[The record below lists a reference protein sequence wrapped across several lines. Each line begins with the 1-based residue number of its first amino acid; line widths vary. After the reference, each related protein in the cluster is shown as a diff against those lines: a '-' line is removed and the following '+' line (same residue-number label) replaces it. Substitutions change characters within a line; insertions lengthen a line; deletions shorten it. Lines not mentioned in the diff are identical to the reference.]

1 MFITT
6 VERNGME
13 KTKLPPQSIEA
24 EENVLGAMLVNPL
37 VVPRI
42 AELLSAE
49 MFYDPAHVEIY
60 ASIMELFNTSRPV
73 DIITVSEDL
82 NTKDKLKKI
91 GGRAKINTLATN
103 VVTTANAEYYAK
115 IVAEKSS
122 LRDLIN
128 AGSDIVEMAYEEGST
143 GEVLE
148 LAERAIFSIAQKRTK
163 SDLVHIKDIVGESYE
178 QIDAR
183 YHNSDELSG
192 VSTGFYD
199 LDAMTSG
206 LQKSDL
212 IILAARPSVGKTT
225 FAMNIAQNVGVLAKK
240 PVLVF
245 SLEMKKD
252 QIVRR
257 MLCSQ
262 AEIDMSRLNSGRMQN
277 KDWVDLSEAMGVLA
291 EAPIYIDDTPILT
304 ITDLRAK
311 CRKAAMKLGE
321 IGLVVID
328 YLQLMEGTQKGGN
341 ADNRVN
347 VISAISRGL
356 KGIAREVD
364 VPIIAL
370 SQLSRDIEKRQDK
383 KPMLSD
389 LRESGSIEQD
399 ADIVM
404 FIHREDYYG
413 RENVEIENRGKAE
426 IIIAKQRNG
435 QVGSVELL
443 FQANITKFKNKQVR
457 PTSL

>member
-1 MFITT
+1 
-6 VERNGME
+6 ME

-24 EENVLGAMLVNPL
+24 EENVLGAMMVNPL
-37 VVPRI
+37 VLPRTI
-42 AELLSAE
+42 EILKPE
-49 MFYDPAHVEIY
+49 MFYDPAHTEIFS
-60 ASIMELFNTSRPV
+60 SIVDLFNSQRPV
-73 DIITVSEDL
+73 DIVTVSEDL
-82 NTKDKLKKI
+82 NSKNKLKLV
-91 GGRAKINTLATN
+91 GGRTKISSLAVN

-115 IVAEKSS
+115 IVAEKAS

-143 GEVLE
+143 GEALE

-163 SDLVHIKDIVGESYE
+163 SDLTHIGDIVTKSYDMIE
-178 QIDAR
+178 AR
-183 YHNSDELSG
+183 ANNSDELTG

-199 LDAMTSG
+199 LDAITSG

-212 IILAARPSVGKTT
+212 IILAARPAMGKTA
-225 FAMNIAQNVGVLAKK
+225 FALNIAQNVGVQSKK
-240 PVLVF
+240 PVFIF

-252 QIVRR
+252 QLVQR

-262 AEIDMSRLNSGRMQN
+262 SEIDMGRLKSGRMQN
-277 KDWVDLSEAMGVLA
+277 KDWCDLSEAMGILS
-291 EAPIYIDDTPILT
+291 EAPIYIDDTPSLT

-311 CRKAAMKLGE
+311 CRKAALSYGDP
-321 IGLVVID
+321 GLVVID
-328 YLQLMEGTQKGGN
+328 YLQLMEGSTKGSAN
-341 ADNRVN
+341 LDNRVN

-356 KGIAREVD
+356 KGIAREID
-364 VPIIAL
+364 VPVIAL
-370 SQLSRDIEKRQDK
+370 SQLSREVEKRQVK
-383 KPMLSD
+383 TPMLSD

-413 RENVEIENRGKAE
+413 QENVEVENRGKAD

-435 QVGSVELL
+435 ETGKVELL
-443 FQANITKFKNKQVR
+443 FQANITKFKNKASR
-457 PTSL
+457 TSALS

>member
-1 MFITT
+1 
-6 VERNGME
+6 ME

-24 EENVLGAMLVNPL
+24 EESVLGAMLVNPL

-42 AELLSAE
+42 AELLSSE

-82 NTKDKLKKI
+82 NSKDKLKI
-91 GGRAKINTLATN
+91 VGGRAKINSLATN

-115 IVAEKSS
+115 IVAEKAS
-122 LRDLIN
+122 LRALIN
-128 AGSDIVEMAYEEGST
+128 AGSDIVEMAYEEGAI
-143 GEVLE
+143 GDVLE
-148 LAERAIFSIAQKRTK
+148 LAERSIFEIAQNRTK

-291 EAPIYIDDTPILT
+291 EAPIYIDDTPVLT

-311 CRKAAMKLGE
+311 CRKAAMKLGD

-328 YLQLMEGTQKGGN
+328 YLQLMEGTQKGGG

-413 RENVEIENRGKAE
+413 RENVEVENRGKAE

-443 FQANITKFKNKQVR
+443 FQANITKFKNKAVR

>member
-1 MFITT
+1 M
-6 VERNGME
+6 VKE
-13 KTKLPPQSIEA
+13 KLPPQSVEA
-24 EENVLGAMLVNPL
+24 EESVLGAMLVNPL

-42 AELLSAE
+42 AEMLTPD
-49 MFYDPAHVEIY
+49 MFYDPAHAEIY
-60 ASIMELFNTSRPV
+60 ASIIDMFNTSRPV

-82 NTKDKLKKI
+82 NSKDKLKLV
-91 GGRAKINTLATN
+91 GGRAKINSLASN

-115 IVAEKSS
+115 IIGEKSS

-163 SDLVHIKDIVGESYE
+163 TDLVHIKDIVGISFD

-225 FAMNIAQNVGVLAKK
+225 FAMNIAQNVAVLAKK

-262 AEIDMSRLNSGRMQN
+262 AEIDMGRLNSGRMQN
-277 KDWVDLSEAMGVLA
+277 KDWVDLSEAMGVLS
-291 EAPIYIDDTPILT
+291 EAPIYIDDTPVLT

-311 CRKAAMKLGE
+311 CRKAAMKLGD

-328 YLQLMEGTQKGGN
+328 YLQLMEGSTKGGN
-341 ADNRVN
+341 SDTNRVN

-370 SQLSRDIEKRQDK
+370 SQLSRDIEKRQTK
-383 KPMLSD
+383 TPMLSD

-413 RENVEIENRGKAE
+413 RENTEVENRGKAE

-435 QVGSVELL
+435 QVGNVELL
-443 FQANITKFKNKQVR
+443 FQANITKFKNKAVR
-457 PTSL
+457 PTAL

>member
-1 MFITT
+1 
-6 VERNGME
+6 ME

-24 EENVLGAMLVNPL
+24 EESVLGALMVNPL

-42 AELLSAE
+42 AEILSAD
-49 MFYDPAHVEIY
+49 MFYVPANAEIY
-60 ASIMELFNTSRPV
+60 SSIMDLFNSSKPV
-73 DIITVSEDL
+73 DIITVSEHL
-82 NTKDKLKKI
+82 NSKGKLQQV
-91 GGRAKINTLATN
+91 GGRSKINDLAMQ
-103 VVTTANAEYYAK
+103 VVTTSNCEYYAN
-115 IVAEKSS
+115 IIAEKSS

-128 AGSDIVEMAYEEGST
+128 AGADIVEMAYEEGST
-143 GEVLE
+143 VNVLE
-148 LAERAIFSIAQKRTK
+148 VAEQAIFAIGQKRTK

-192 VSTGFYD
+192 VPTGFYD

-212 IILAARPSVGKTT
+212 IILAARPSVGKTA
-225 FAMNIAQNVGVLAKK
+225 FALNIAQNVGVSAKK
-240 PVLVF
+240 PVLIF

-252 QIVRR
+252 QLVQR

-262 AEIDMSRLNSGRMQN
+262 AEIDMGRLKSGRMQN
-277 KDWVDLSEAMGVLA
+277 KDWIDLSEAMGILS
-291 EAPIYIDDTPILT
+291 EAPIYIDDTPVLT

-311 CRKAAMKLGE
+311 CRKAAMKLGDL
-321 IGLVVID
+321 GLVVID
-328 YLQLMEGTQKGGN
+328 YLQLMEGTTKGGN
-341 ADNRVN
+341 ADTNRVN

-356 KGIAREVD
+356 KGVAREVD

-370 SQLSRDIEKRQDK
+370 SQLSREVEKRQDK

-413 RENVEIENRGKAE
+413 KDNVEVENRGKAE

-443 FQANITKFKNKQVR
+443 FQANITKFKNKAVR
-457 PTSL
+457 PSALA

>member
-1 MFITT
+1 
-6 VERNGME
+6 ME

-24 EENVLGAMLVNPL
+24 EESVLGAMLVNPL

-82 NTKDKLKKI
+82 NSKDKLKI
-91 GGRAKINTLATN
+91 VGGRAKINSLATN

-115 IVAEKSS
+115 IVAEKAS
-122 LRDLIN
+122 LRALIN
-128 AGSDIVEMAYEEGST
+128 AGSDIVEMAYEEGAI
-143 GEVLE
+143 GDVLE
-148 LAERAIFSIAQKRTK
+148 LAERSIFEIAQNRTK

-291 EAPIYIDDTPILT
+291 EAPIYIDDTPVLT

-311 CRKAAMKLGE
+311 CRKAAMKLGD

-328 YLQLMEGTQKGGN
+328 YLQLMEGTQKGGG

-413 RENVEIENRGKAE
+413 RENVEVENRGKAE

-443 FQANITKFKNKQVR
+443 FQANITKFKNKAVR

>member
-1 MFITT
+1 MD
-6 VERNGME
+6 
-13 KTKLPPQSIEA
+13 KAKLPPQSIES
-24 EENVLGAMLVNPL
+24 EENVLGALMVKSGVIPN
-37 VVPRI
+37 V
-42 AELLSAE
+42 AEILTPD
-49 MFYDPAHVEIY
+49 MFYDPANAEIY
-60 ASIMELFNTSRPV
+60 ACILELFNTSRPV
-73 DIITVSEDL
+73 DIVTVSEAL
-82 NTKDKLKKI
+82 NSKGKLQLV
-91 GGRAKINTLATN
+91 GGRAKINNLAVN
-103 VVTTANAEYYAK
+103 VVTATNAEYYAN
-115 IVAEKSS
+115 IVAEKAA

-128 AGSDIVEMAYEEGST
+128 AGSDIAQMAYEEGST

-148 LAERAIFSIAQKRTK
+148 LAESAIFSIAQKRTK
-163 SDLVHIKDIVGESYE
+163 SDLTHIQDIVKVAYE

-183 YHNSDELSG
+183 YQNSGELSG

-199 LDAMTSG
+199 LDDITYG

-212 IILAARPSVGKTT
+212 IILAARPGVGKTA
-225 FAMNIAQNVGVLAKK
+225 FALNIAQNIGVQSKK
-240 PVLVF
+240 PVLIF

-252 QIVRR
+252 QLVQR

-262 AEIDMSRLNSGRMQN
+262 AEIDMGRLKSGRLQN
-277 KDWVDLSEAMGVLA
+277 EDWIKLSEAMGILS
-291 EAPIYIDDTPILT
+291 EAPIYIDDTPVLT

-328 YLQLMEGTQKGGN
+328 YLQLMEGTSKGGN
-341 ADNRVN
+341 NDMNRVN
-347 VISAISRGL
+347 IISAISRGL
-356 KGIAREVD
+356 KGIAREID

-370 SQLSRDIEKRQDK
+370 SQLSREIEKRNDK

-413 RENVEIENRGKAE
+413 KENTEIENRGKAE
-426 IIIAKQRNG
+426 VIIAKQRNG
-435 QVGSVELL
+435 ELGNVELL
-443 FQANITKFKNKQVR
+443 FQANITKFKNKAR
-457 PTSL
+457 KPSML

>member
-1 MFITT
+1 
-6 VERNGME
+6 ME

-291 EAPIYIDDTPILT
+291 EAPIYIDDTPVLT

-311 CRKAAMKLGE
+311 CRKAAMKLGD

>member
-1 MFITT
+1 
-6 VERNGME
+6 ME

-42 AELLSAE
+42 AEILTAD
-49 MFYDPAHVEIY
+49 MFYDPANQQIY
-60 ASIMELFNTSRPV
+60 SAIMELFNTSRPV
-73 DIITVSEDL
+73 DIITVSELL
-82 NTKDKLKKI
+82 NSENKLKLV
-91 GGRAKINTLATN
+91 GGRSKINDLAVH
-103 VVTTANAEYYAK
+103 VVTTANAEYYAN
-115 IVAEKSS
+115 IVAEKAS

-163 SDLVHIKDIVGESYE
+163 SDLVHIKTLVGDVYE
-178 QIDAR
+178 RIDAR
-183 YHNSDELSG
+183 YNNSEELSG
-192 VSTGFYD
+192 VTSGFYD
-199 LDAMTSG
+199 LDKLTMG

-212 IILAARPSVGKTT
+212 IILAARPAVGKTS
-225 FAMNIAQNVGVLAKK
+225 FAMNIAQNVALIAKK
-240 PVLVF
+240 PVLIF
-245 SLEMKKD
+245 SLEMKKE
-252 QIVRR
+252 QIVHR

-262 AEIDMSRLNSGRMQN
+262 AEIDMGRLNSGRMQN
-277 KDWVDLSEAMGVLA
+277 KDWLDLSEAMDVLS
-291 EAPIYIDDTPILT
+291 EAPIYIDDTSVLT

-311 CRKAAMKLGE
+311 CRKAAMKLGD

-328 YLQLMEGTQKGGN
+328 YLQLMEGSTKGSSQ
-341 ADNRVN
+341 DSNRVN

-356 KGIAREVD
+356 KGIAKEID
-364 VPIIAL
+364 VPILAL

-413 RENVEIENRGKAE
+413 KENVEVENRGKAE

-435 QVGSVELL
+435 QTGSVELL
-443 FQANITKFKNKQVR
+443 FQDNITKFKNKAKR
-457 PTSL
+457 PTEL

>member
-1 MFITT
+1 
-6 VERNGME
+6 
-13 KTKLPPQSIEA
+13 
-24 EENVLGAMLVNPL
+24 
-37 VVPRI
+37 
-42 AELLSAE
+42 
-49 MFYDPAHVEIY
+49 
-60 ASIMELFNTSRPV
+60 
-73 DIITVSEDL
+73 
-82 NTKDKLKKI
+82 
-91 GGRAKINTLATN
+91 
-103 VVTTANAEYYAK
+103 
-115 IVAEKSS
+115 
-122 LRDLIN
+122 
-128 AGSDIVEMAYEEGST
+128 MAYEEGST